1 MCQNFIKPPFKNI
14 SNMLQPL
21 TEKALAKLPS
31 ATTHVRV
38 LFTTRGTLYI
48 ADYGTERNLRVREH
62 LTRWSDGART
72 VIMTRQEAEEL
83 SRNQLKQ

>member
-1 MCQNFIKPPFKNI
+1 
-14 SNMLQPL
+14 MLQPL

-31 ATTHVRV
+31 ATTHVLV

-48 ADYGTERNLRVREH
+48 ADYGTERNLRIREH
-62 LTRWSDGART
+62 LTRWSGRART